1 MTDRH
6 SRQLAVTAGAAA
18 AAYTLTRSARRRR
31 TIEISI
37 DASGGVCVA
46 APVRTPAHEIDAFVR
61 KKQRWIAKAV
71 DAMRSAGPHA
81 QRRFVTGDALPYL
94 GQTLRLRVVEDGAEG
109 VTRVEDG
116 LEVRVDA
123 LQDESERRAAVRQR
137 VEGWYKS
144 QADAVLRERVRLFAP
159 LVGAVPARVLVKT
172 QKTRWGS
179 CGKDGA
185 LRLNWALIMAPLPVV
200 DYLVVHELCHL
211 RQAGHGRRFWRL
223 VEKVLPDYVSR
234 RRTLRREGAT
244 YRL

>member
-1 MTDRH
+1 MADER
-6 SRQLAVTAGAAA
+6 SRQLAVTAQPAT

-46 APVRTPAHEIDAFVR
+46 VPVRTPAHEIDAFVR

-71 DAMRSAGPHA
+71 DAMRSAGRHSER
-81 QRRFVTGDALPYL
+81 QFVTGEALPYL
-94 GQTLRLRVVEDGAEG
+94 GETLRLRVVEDGAAG
-109 VTRVEDG
+109 VRRVEGRLD
-116 LEVRVDA
+116 VRVDA
-123 LQDESERRAAVRQR
+123 RQNESERRAAVRQR

-144 QADAVLRERVRLFAP
+144 QAEVVLRERVRLFAP
-159 LVGAVPARVLVKT
+159 LAGAVPARVLVKT
-172 QKTRWGS
+172 QKSRWGS

-185 LRLNWALIMAPLPVV
+185 LRLNWALIMAPLPVI

-223 VEKVLPDYVSR
+223 VAKVLPDYVSR
-234 RRTLRREGAT
+234 RAELRREGGT